1 MTRAPERGT
10 EGRLVIG
17 SRRSRLARLQAE
29 WVGDR
34 LREACPGLS
43 IAYRTMTTEGDR
55 QGGRPLPE
63 IGGKG
68 VFTADL
74 ERALAEGRVDLAVHS
89 LKDVPTELDAAFD
102 LHAIPAREDPRDLLV
117 PRSGLTLDGIE
128 DLARGAVVG
137 TSSLRR
143 AAQVRAARPDL
154 EVVPIRGNVET
165 RLSRLDS
172 GACDALILAAA
183 GLLRLGIERPG
194 AVILSPPAWLPAP
207 GQGALG
213 VQGRAA
219 DGATRRLAVRIEDPG
234 ARAAAEAE
242 RAFLGALHGG
252 CRVPVGGLARIE
264 RDRVRLEGAVYA
276 VAGADPRVGPDAEPI
291 RGVEEGALSEARA
304 VGERLAVRLI
314 DRGARDLVALARGDA
329 PGAGERG

>member
-1 MTRAPERGT
+1 MSRAPERGT

-34 LREACPGLS
+34 LEQACPGTS
-43 IAYRTMTTEGDR
+43 IAYHAMTTEGDR
-55 QGGRPLPE
+55 RGDRPLPE

-74 ERALAEGRVDLAVHS
+74 ERALKEGRVDLAVHS
-89 LKDVPTELDAAFD
+89 LKDLPTELDAAFD
-102 LHAIPAREDPRDLLV
+102 LHAIPAREDPRDVLV
-117 PRSGLTLDGIE
+117 ARSGVTLGGVE
-128 DLARGAVVG
+128 ELAPGAVVG

-143 AAQVRAARPDL
+143 AAQVRAVRPDV
-154 EVVPIRGNVET
+154 EVVSVRGNVET

-183 GLLRLGIERPG
+183 GLRRLGIERPG
-194 AVILSPPAWLPAP
+194 AVTLSPPAWLPAP

-213 VQGRAA
+213 VQGRVA
-219 DGATRRLAVRIEDPG
+219 DEATRRLARRIEDPG

-242 RAFLGALHGG
+242 RAFLGGLHGG
-252 CRVPVGGLARIE
+252 CRVPIGALAVVE
-264 RDRVRLEGAVYA
+264 RGRVRLEGAVYP
-276 VAGADPRVGPDAEPI
+276 VTGAGASSEAI
-291 RGVEEGALSEARA
+291 RDVEEGRVAEARA
-304 VGERLAVRLI
+304 VGERLAQRLI
-314 DRGARDLVALARGDA
+314 ERGAADLVALAWGGA
-329 PGAGERG
+329 PPAGEGA